1 MSPLEII
8 EHSELCI
15 ELAQRAVDAEK
26 SRHDALLVSML
37 TRLHSYLKDNP
48 ILYKAFGSESAIL
61 FKFYTCWDLSIQ
73 KWSCK
78 DRPGEN
84 MLVSIT
90 REDPYGDRHSDE
102 QYSIGINES
111 MLDSSLSD
119 VDYDKLFTPW
129 RERLRIQQN
138 KELEQKMAK
147 IEALQKEIQNL
158 SNN

>member
-15 ELAQRAVDAEK
+15 ELAQRAVNDEK
-26 SRHDALLVSML
+26 ARHESLLVSML
-37 TRLHSYLKDNP
+37 TRLHSYLKNNP
-48 ILYKAFGSESAIL
+48 SLYKAFGSESAIL

-78 DRPGEN
+78 DRPEEN

-102 QYSIGINES
+102 YYSIEINES

-119 VDYDKLFTPW
+119 VEYDKLFTPW
-129 RERLRIQQN
+129 RERLRIQQS
-138 KELEQKMAK
+138 KELEQKMVK

-158 SNN
+158 SN

>member
-8 EHSELCI
+8 EHSESCI
-15 ELAQRAVDAEK
+15 EIAQRAVYAEK

-37 TRLHSYLKDNP
+37 TRLHFYLKNNP
-48 ILYKAFGSESAIL
+48 SLYTAFGSESAIL
-61 FKFYTCWDLSIQ
+61 FKFYTCLDLSIQ

-78 DRPGEN
+78 DRPEEN

-102 QYSIGINES
+102 YYSIGINEC
-111 MLDSSLSD
+111 MLDSTLSD
-119 VDYDKLFTPW
+119 AEYDELFNPW
-129 RERLRIQQN
+129 RERLQTQQ
-138 KELEQKMAK
+138 KIELEQKMAK